1 MHVTAMVAFILLWT
15 LLLGKDRGFIGSVIQ
30 LAVTLGSVGWMLYIQ
45 CVLNPAVDRAMEQEC
60 VALSAELGIGVYFT
74 TFSTNPQR
82 YKQEPCELCK
92 YVTFTVPVDHG
103 ADSNP
108 LPEGGDE
115 AEEGREISIDGE
127 TLEEE
132 PLALPVWGAG

>member
-45 CVLNPAVDRAMEQEC
+45 CVLNPAVDRAIEQEC

-82 YKQEPCELCK
+82 KCSQHPYL
-92 YVTFTVPVDHG
+92 
-103 ADSNP
+103 
-108 LPEGGDE
+108 
-115 AEEGREISIDGE
+115 
-127 TLEEE
+127 
-132 PLALPVWGAG
+132 